1 MERTA
6 TARAPRE
13 VRPPIA
19 VARSPQAGQPHCR
32 DKLAGFVNGSSP
44 ADSYQRPTP
53 PAFPQAEL
61 CRAFGLA
68 AVAAELNLQI
78 EMLEPEVAEAVGMGA
93 AALFLA
99 GYGPK
104 GIHSRSRRP
113 FEWDDTRNR
122 VRRDVLRSRRLARR
136 AAETGATIFSGD
148 NFNSAR

>member
-1 MERTA
+1 MKQGLTMSWL
-6 TARAPRE
+6 TPQ
-13 VRPPIA
+13 
-19 VARSPQAGQPHCR
+19 ARSW
-32 DKLAGFVNGSSP
+32 
-44 ADSYQRPTP
+44 PTP

-122 VRRDVLRSRRLARR
+122 VRRDLLRSRRLARR
-136 AAETGATIFSGD
+136 ATETGATILSGD
-148 NFNSAR
+148 NFNSAG

>member
-1 MERTA
+1 MSLLI
-6 TARAPRE
+6 AP
-13 VRPPIA
+13 
-19 VARSPQAGQPHCR
+19 ARS
-32 DKLAGFVNGSSP
+32 
-44 ADSYQRPTP
+44 RPTP

-99 GYGPK
+99 GYGPN

-113 FEWDDTRNR
+113 FEWNDTRNR
-122 VRRDVLRSRRLARR
+122 VRRDLLRSRRLARR
-136 AAETGATIFSGD
+136 ATETGASLAATTSIPPDETLGC
-148 NFNSAR
+148 SA

>member
-1 MERTA
+1 MKHGLTMSRLT
-6 TARAPRE
+6 
-13 VRPPIA
+13 PP
-19 VARSPQAGQPHCR
+19 ARS
-32 DKLAGFVNGSSP
+32 
-44 ADSYQRPTP
+44 RPTP

-78 EMLEPEVAEAVGMGA
+78 EMLEPEVAEAVARGA

-122 VRRDVLRSRRLARR
+122 VRRDVLRSRRPARR
-136 AAETGATIFSGD
+136 VTETGATILSGD
-148 NFNSAR
+148 NIFNSAG